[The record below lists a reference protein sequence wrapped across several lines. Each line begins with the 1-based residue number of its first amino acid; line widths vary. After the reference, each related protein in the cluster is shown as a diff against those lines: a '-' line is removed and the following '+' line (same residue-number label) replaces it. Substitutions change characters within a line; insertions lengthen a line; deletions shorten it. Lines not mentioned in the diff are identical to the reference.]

1 MFTVIIAPMSKLFI
15 AIAVAL
21 GVILSLIS
29 IEEMTGGDGLS
40 WLALPIILIGDFF
53 ARVVSLRISS

>member
-1 MFTVIIAPMSKLFI
+1 MSKLLI
-15 AIAVAL
+15 AIALAL
-21 GVILSLIS
+21 GVILSLVS